1 MCEGSC
7 QDASH
12 RESEVCRLAYAY
24 RLVLLAT
31 TLTGLVHVAV
41 IKSSDFAVNVQVI

>member
-1 MCEGSC
+1 MLVTVKVKFAGL
-7 QDASH
+7 H
-12 RESEVCRLAYAY
+12 

-41 IKSSDFAVNVQVI
+41 IKSFDFAVNVQVT